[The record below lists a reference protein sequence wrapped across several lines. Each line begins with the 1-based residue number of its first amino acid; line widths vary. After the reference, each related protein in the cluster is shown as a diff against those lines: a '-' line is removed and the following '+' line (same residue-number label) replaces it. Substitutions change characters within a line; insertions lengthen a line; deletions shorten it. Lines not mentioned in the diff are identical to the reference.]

1 MLSPSEFAKLMRETP
16 TDKETIETFTPQE
29 AEFHRWRVTNR
40 TVELDLTN
48 RDWVQ
53 ETWPNVENA
62 YEKWMIY
69 YKKWDHRPYSNWDT
83 KYAISEDDYI
93 DLVCSMPRN
102 NHEQYDKAVKVEFC
116 CDTRAIKLGESSFG
130 GALTGYIVNIGWSC
144 LLAKFHAHGDPEPRY
159 HRICSID
166 LDRPRYRYS
175 TKDLGSFI
183 QGTDI
188 TDFLDRDVFCFWE
201 IGELKCCGGN
211 TWKDISKGGV
221 ANTNPNPSLRPDF
234 DLWDWT
240 DYVVVIQLDPSGC
253 PSGGVY
259 VVHVKEKKDNTR
271 WGSPETRFEL
281 PGPLDRWSKPPFF
294 MAKIADK
301 FQDLKKTRQFDFEV
315 IFKEIQDVVPVK
327 FAGTPQRLIPRCT
340 IKWYPPL
347 SLSNVEE

>member
-1 MLSPSEFAKLMRETP
+1 MLSPSEFAKLMRETA
-16 TDKETIETFTPQE
+16 TNKETIEAFTPQE
-29 AEFHRWRVTNR
+29 AEFHRWRLTNK
-40 TVELDLTN
+40 TYDVDLTN

-69 YKKWDHRPYSNWDT
+69 YKKWDRSHRTYET
-83 KYAISEDDYI
+83 RYAISEDDYI
-93 DLVCSMPRN
+93 DLICSMPCN
-102 NHEQYDKAVKVEFC
+102 NHQQYDKAKEVQFC
-116 CDTRAIKLGESSFG
+116 CDTNAIKLGESSFG
-130 GALTGYIVNIGWSC
+130 GTLTGYMVDVGGSC
-144 LLAKFHAHGDPEPRY
+144 LLAEFQVDDDPNPLY

-166 LDRPRYRYS
+166 LNSNRYRYS
-175 TKDLGSFI
+175 TKDLGSFTRD
-183 QGTDI
+183 TDI
-188 TDFLDRDVFCFWE
+188 TDFLDRDPFCFWE
-201 IGELKCCGGN
+201 IGQLMCCSGN

-221 ANTNPNPSLRPDF
+221 ANTNPDPSLSPDIN
-234 DLWDWT
+234 LWDWT

-259 VVHVKEKKDNTR
+259 VVHLKHRKDNTNYPWR
-271 WGSPETRFEL
+271 ETRPEL
-281 PGPLDRWSKPPFF
+281 PGPLDHGSKPPFF

-327 FAGTPQRLIPRCT
+327 FAGTPQRPIPRCA

-347 SLSNVEE
+347 ILSNVEE